1 MTPVIDLQ
9 SSMVLLGR
17 FPALTDI
24 TMTAAKGEIII
35 VKGPNG
41 AGKST
46 LLRLCAGLLPLKQGK
61 GSVLGFDIATER
73 MSIRPH
79 VGMLGHKT
87 GLYPDLTVKENMQF
101 WAQVSNASPADVISA
116 INLLG
121 LDGRLESV
129 CVRNLSEGQRRRVSL
144 ATLVVQRPRLW
155 LLDEPHAAL
164 DAEGKQIV
172 DSLILQ
178 AVNFGATVMVA
189 SHEIDKVGENQ
200 ARIIKVA
207 GGAVVNDT
215 GNNYGGDQD
224 AS

>member
-215 GNNYGGDQD
+215 GNDYGGDQD

>member
-9 SSMVLLGR
+9 GSMVLLGR

-24 TMTAAKGEIII
+24 TMAASKGEIII

-46 LLRLCAGLLPLKQGK
+46 LLRLCAGLLPMKQGK

-101 WAQVSNASPADVISA
+101 WAQVANASPADVMSA
-116 INLLG
+116 VNLLS

-144 ATLVVQRPRLW
+144 ATLVVQRPSLW

-164 DAEGKQIV
+164 DSEGKQIV

-178 AVNFGATVMVA
+178 AVKSGATVMVA

-200 ARIIKVA
+200 TRIIEVA

-215 GNNYGGDQD
+215 GNDYEGDHD

>member
-9 SSMVLLGR
+9 GSMVLLGR

-24 TMTAAKGEIII
+24 TMTASEGEIII

-101 WAQVSNASPADVISA
+101 WAQVTNATPKDVMNA
-116 INLLG
+116 VNLLG

-129 CVRNLSEGQRRRVSL
+129 YVRNLSEGQRRRVSL
-144 ATLVVQRPRLW
+144 ATLVVQRPSLW

-164 DAEGKQIV
+164 DSEGKQIV

-178 AVNFGATVMVA
+178 AGKSGATIMVA
-189 SHEIDKVGENQ
+189 SHEIDKVGESQ
-200 ARIIKVA
+200 TRIIKVA
-207 GGAVVNDT
+207 GGAVINDT
-215 GNNYGGDQD
+215 RNDYEGDHN

>member
-9 SSMVLLGR
+9 GSMVLLGR

-24 TMTAAKGEIII
+24 TMAASKGEIII

-61 GSVLGFDIATER
+61 GSILGFDIATER
-73 MSIRPH
+73 TSIRPH

-101 WAQVSNASPADVISA
+101 WAQVANASAADVISA
-116 INLLG
+116 VNLLG

-144 ATLVVQRPRLW
+144 ATLVVQRPSLW

-164 DAEGKQIV
+164 DSEGKEIV

-178 AVNFGATVMVA
+178 AVKSGATVMVA
-189 SHEIDKVGENQ
+189 SHEIDKVGESQ
-200 ARIIKVA
+200 TRIIEVA

-215 GNNYGGDQD
+215 GKEQGGSHN

>member
-1 MTPVIDLQ
+1 MTQVIDLQ

-41 AGKST
+41 AGKSS

-215 GNNYGGDQD
+215 GNDYGGDQD

>member
-215 GNNYGGDQD
+215 GNYYGGDQD

>member
-9 SSMVLLGR
+9 GSMVLLGR

-24 TMTAAKGEIII
+24 TMAASKGEIII

-101 WAQVSNASPADVISA
+101 WAQVANASPADVKSA
-116 INLLG
+116 VNLLG

-144 ATLVVQRPRLW
+144 ATLVVQRPSLW

-164 DAEGKQIV
+164 DSEGKQIV

-178 AVNFGATVMVA
+178 AIKSGATVMVA

-200 ARIIKVA
+200 TRIIKVA

-215 GNNYGGDQD
+215 GNDYGGDQN
-224 AS
+224 AP

>member
-101 WAQVSNASPADVISA
+101 
-116 INLLG
+116 G
-121 LDGRLESV
+121 
-129 CVRNLSEGQRRRVSL
+129 
-144 ATLVVQRPRLW
+144 
-155 LLDEPHAAL
+155 H
-164 DAEGKQIV
+164 K
-172 DSLILQ
+172 
-178 AVNFGATVMVA
+178 
-189 SHEIDKVGENQ
+189 
-200 ARIIKVA
+200 
-207 GGAVVNDT
+207 
-215 GNNYGGDQD
+215 
-224 AS
+224 

>member
-101 WAQVSNASPADVISA
+101 WAQVSNASSADVISA

-215 GNNYGGDQD
+215 GNDYGGDQD

>member
-178 AVNFGATVMVA
+178 AVNFGATIMVA

-200 ARIIKVA
+200 GRIIKVA

-215 GNNYGGDQD
+215 GNDYGGDQD